1 MKQLVTLCS
10 VLLCFSACNSDSAFV
25 SGGELSEDVSA
36 AANTI
41 TEADYLEKISKIAH
55 DSMGGRNTPSAGL
68 NKTANWIAEEF
79 ARFGLTPGGDDG
91 SFLQYYTIETL
102 RPNPGMSSAQ
112 IGGKSLEFGSDIVVA
127 NGVGQGDIQGEIVVL
142 AGLEDLS
149 EGVASSIDG
158 KIVLAVS
165 MPEGYRTHRRAISD
179 LRRAGALAV
188 LVATEKNDQEWTATS
203 DAMTARNTL
212 RIGSGSS
219 SNNIAFEIRD
229 EAIADVLA
237 ENGIDLNALRNTR
250 NLEVMEANGMQATLS
265 PRSQMVTQDSAPNVV
280 GILEGSDPDLREE
293 YIAYSAHMDHVGIG
307 NPDSEGDSIYNGAD
321 DDASGTIGIVEIAQA
336 FSGMKVKPKR
346 SSIFLLVS
354 GEEKDLWGS
363 AFFADNPPVPV
374 DQIVANINADMIGR
388 NWSDTV
394 VVIGKEHSDLGA
406 TLNQVS
412 NVHPE
417 LGLATIDDIWPE
429 ERFYFRSDHYNFAQK
444 GIPILFFFSGVHED
458 YHQPSDEVDLIDTE
472 KAARI
477 SKMIFYLGNEVANN
491 PNRPEW
497 NPDSYQE
504 IVVEG
509 GGR

>member
-10 VLLCFSACNSDSAFV
+10 ALLCFSGCDSNSVLVD
-25 SGGELSEDVSA
+25 GGELSEDVLA

-41 TEADYLEKISKIAH
+41 TESDYLEKIGKIAH
-55 DSMGGRNTPSAGL
+55 DSMGGRNTPSVGL

-91 SFLQYYTIETL
+91 SFIQHYPIETL
-102 RPNPGMSSAQ
+102 RPDLGMSSAK
-112 IGGKSLEFGSDIVVA
+112 IGGKSLEFGKDIIVA
-127 NGVGQGDIQGEIVVL
+127 NGVGQGDIHSEVVVL

-149 EGVASSIDG
+149 ESVASSIDG

-188 LVATEKNDQEWTATS
+188 LVATEKNNQEWTVTS
-203 DAMTARNTL
+203 DAMAARNTM
-212 RIGSGSS
+212 RIGGASN
-219 SNNIAFEIRD
+219 NNIAFEIRD
-229 EAIADVLA
+229 DAIVDVLG

-250 NLEVMEANGMQATLS
+250 NLEVIEGNGLQATLS

-280 GILEGSDPDLREE
+280 GILEGSDPDLRDE
-293 YIAYSAHMDHVGIG
+293 YVAYSAHMDHVGIG
-307 NPDSEGDSIYNGAD
+307 TPDSEGDSIYNGAD

-336 FSGMKVKPKR
+336 FAGMKVKPKR

-354 GEEKDLWGS
+354 GEEKGLWGS

-374 DQIVANINADMIGR
+374 EQIVANLNADMIGR

-406 TLNQVS
+406 TLNQVGDM
-412 NVHPE
+412 HPE
-417 LGLATIDDIWPE
+417 LGLAPIDDIWPE

-444 GIPILFFFSGVHED
+444 GVPVLFFFSGVHED
-458 YHQPSDEVDLIDTE
+458 YHQASDEVDLIDTE
-472 KAARI
+472 KATRI

>member
-10 VLLCFSACNSDSAFV
+10 ALLCLSACDSDSTLV
-25 SGGELSEDVSA
+25 DGGEISNDVLA
-36 AANTI
+36 AAASI
-41 TEADYLEKISKIAH
+41 TESDYLEKIGKIAH
-55 DSMGGRNTPSAGL
+55 DSMGGRNTPSVGL
-68 NKTANWIAEEF
+68 NKTADWIAQEF
-79 ARFGLTPGGDDG
+79 ATFGLAPGGDDG
-91 SFLQYYTIETL
+91 SFLQYYPIETL
-102 RPNPGMSSAQ
+102 RPDRGMSSAE
-112 IGGKSLEFGSDIVVA
+112 IGGQSVDFGEDIVVA
-127 NGVGQGDIQGEIVVL
+127 NGVGQADIQGEVVVL
-142 AGLEDLS
+142 AGSGDVSED
-149 EGVASSIDG
+149 VASSING
-158 KIVLAVS
+158 KIVLSIS
-165 MPEGYRTHRRAISD
+165 MEEGYRTHRRAISD

-188 LVATEKNDQEWTATS
+188 LVATEKSDQEWTAT
-203 DAMTARNTL
+203 ATALGGRNTM
-212 RIGSGSS
+212 RIGSSGA
-219 SNNIAFEIRD
+219 SNNLAFEIRD
-229 EAIADVLA
+229 EVVAGILT
-237 ENGIDLNALRNTR
+237 ENGMELNSLRNTK
-250 NLEVMEANGMQATLS
+250 NLEIVNAGEMQASLS
-265 PRSQMVTQDSAPNVV
+265 PRSEMISSDSAPNVV
-280 GILEGSDPDLREE
+280 GILEGSDPDLKDE
-293 YIAYSAHMDHVGIG
+293 YIAYSAHMDHVGVG
-307 NPDSEGDSIYNGAD
+307 NPNSEGDSIYNGAD

-336 FSGMKVKPKR
+336 FASMKVKPKR

-354 GEEKDLWGS
+354 GEEKGLWGS

-374 DQIVANINADMIGR
+374 DQIVANLNADMIGR

-417 LGLATIDDIWPE
+417 LGLAPIDDIWPE

-491 PNRPEW
+491 PMRPEW

-509 GGR
+509 AGR